1 MKPSGLAGRCS
12 PRTWLH
18 QKLWVEVDGEMQQI
32 DLLDYMARLRADIDI
47 GALLPSHLCRVLP
60 DATRVHFNEDITE
73 CPTG

>member
-1 MKPSGLAGRCS
+1 MKPNGLAGRCS
-12 PRTWLH
+12 PRTWQH
-18 QKLWVEVDGEMQQI
+18 QKCGLKSTVKCRQI
-32 DLLDYMARLRADIDI
+32 DLLDYMARVRADIDI